1 MASSRNGC
9 EGCPEITIISTKQV
23 LQQDIAKNV
32 VTAYDRIQRRGM
44 SACLF
49 GSGGTCCRHCNM
61 GPCQIIDGVDDMI
74 GICGATADTVAARN
88 FGRICAAGTSAHTDH
103 AREMVKGFIATA
115 KGETPHEI
123 KDVRKLHMLA
133 EIFGVETEGRDK
145 NEIALEIGELALAD
159 FGKQDDTPLTM
170 TKRAP
175 AKRQELWKRLNI
187 FPRGVDRE
195 VVEMMHRTHM
205 GVDQEYHNIML
216 QASRCSLGDGWGSS
230 MLSTEL
236 TDIMFG
242 TPVPRRAIVDL
253 GCLKQD
259 QVNITVHGHEPL
271 LAEALCLAAQEEDML
286 ALAKKAGAKGINL
299 AGVCC
304 TGNEIL
310 MRRGIPVA
318 AGFVQQEMALATGA
332 VEAMVVDVQCVMQSV
347 SEVAKNFHTDIIT
360 TNYRAK
366 MPDSTHI
373 QFEEEAP
380 LESAKKILTK
390 AISNFKKR
398 GDCFIPDESKVDVVV
413 GFSHETINNMLGGT
427 FRSSYRPLND
437 NIINGRIRGVG
448 VIVGCDNYKLLDET
462 HEIIAREL
470 IKNDVLVLTTG
481 CAATA
486 LGRAG
491 LVNPEAIKFAGP
503 GLREVCETVGMPPV
517 LHMGSCVDNSR
528 ILIAATEMVREGG
541 LGDDISDL
549 PAIGTAPLW
558 MSEKAV
564 AIGQY
569 FVASGAQVV
578 FQNLPTT
585 GAKAFNNYLLEGM
598 METYGAVWNVASE
611 PLEIAKLMI
620 ERIDAKRKALG
631 IDKQR
636 ERVLFDMEMRRD
648 LGGGKAIGDAGCTGA
663 SHHEE
668 QS

>member
-9 EGCPEITIISTKQV
+9 EGCVDITCNSTKQV

-32 VTAYDRIQRRGM
+32 KTAYDRIEARGM

-88 FGRICAAGTSAHTDH
+88 FGRVIAAGTAAHTDH

-115 KGETPHEI
+115 KGETPNEI
-123 KDVRKLHMLA
+123 KDVKKLHMLA

-145 NEIALEIGELALAD
+145 NEIAVEIGELALAE
-159 FGKQDDTPLTM
+159 FGSQDDNTLTM
-170 TKRAP
+170 LKRAP
-175 AKRQELWKRLNI
+175 AKRQEIWKQLNVG
-187 FPRGVDRE
+187 PRGVDRE

-205 GVDQEYHNIML
+205 GVDQEYKNIML
-216 QASRCSLGDGWGSS
+216 QGSRCALADGWGSS

-253 GCLKQD
+253 GVLRDD

-286 ALAKKAGAKGINL
+286 ALAKKVGAKGINL
-299 AGVCC
+299 TGVCC

-332 VEAMVVDVQCVMQSV
+332 VEAMVVDVQCIMQSV
-347 SEVAKNFHTDIIT
+347 AEVAKNFHTDIIT

-366 MPDSTHI
+366 MPDSIHL
-373 QFEEEAP
+373 QFEEADA
-380 LESAKKILTK
+380 LASAKKILTK
-390 AISNFKKR
+390 AINNYKKR
-398 GDCFIPDESKVDVVV
+398 GDCFIPEETKLDVVV
-413 GFSHETINNMLGGT
+413 GFSHETINKMLGGT
-427 FRSSYRPLND
+427 FRGSYRPLND

-448 VIVGCDNYKLLDET
+448 VIVGCDNYKLADDT

-470 IKNDVLVLTTG
+470 IKNDVLVLATG
-481 CAATA
+481 CAATS

-491 LVNPEAIKFAGP
+491 LVQPAAIEHAGP

-578 FQNLPTT
+578 FQNLPTS

-598 METYGAVWNVASE
+598 MDTYGAVWNVAE
-611 PLEIAKLMI
+611 KPLEIAKLMI
-620 ERIDAKRKALG
+620 EKIDQKRAALG

-648 LGGGKAIGDAGCTGA
+648 LGTGSGVGDVGCTGPQ
-663 SHHEE
+663 HNV
-668 QS
+668 

>member
-1 MASSRNGC
+1 MASSRNEC
-9 EGCPEITIISTKQV
+9 EGCPEITCISTKEV

-32 VTAYDRIQRRGM
+32 VTAYDRINRRGM

-145 NEIALEIGELALAD
+145 NEIAIEIGELALAD

-253 GCLKQD
+253 GCLKAD

-286 ALAKKAGAKGINL
+286 GLAKKAGAKGINL

-318 AGFVQQEMALATGA
+318 AGFIQQEMALATGA

-366 MPDSTHI
+366 MPDSVHI
-373 QFEEEAP
+373 QFEEATP
-380 LESAKKILTK
+380 LDSAKEILRK
-390 AISNFKKR
+390 AISNYKKR
-398 GDCFIPDESKVDVVV
+398 GDCFIPEESKLDVVV
-413 GFSHETINNMLGGT
+413 GFSHETINTMLGGT

-448 VIVGCDNYKLLDET
+448 AIVGCDNYKLTDEA

-470 IKNDVLVLTTG
+470 IKNDVLVLATG

-491 LVNPEAIKFAGP
+491 LVNPEAIKHAGP

-598 METYGAVWNVASE
+598 MDTYGAVWNVASE

-648 LGGGKAIGDAGCTGA
+648 LGGEKAIGDAGCTGA
-663 SHHEE
+663 SHHD
-668 QS
+668 S

>member
-1 MASSRNGC
+1 MSSSRNGC

-74 GICGATADTVAARN
+74 GVCGATADTVAARN

-133 EIFGVETEGRDK
+133 EIFGVATEGRDK
-145 NEIALEIGELALAD
+145 NEIAIEIGELALAD
-159 FGKQDDTPLTM
+159 FGKQSDTPLTM

-253 GCLKQD
+253 GCLKKD

-318 AGFVQQEMALATGA
+318 AGFIQQEMALATGA

-347 SEVAKNFHTDIIT
+347 AEVAKNFHTDIIT

-366 MPDSTHI
+366 MPDSVHI
-373 QFEEEAP
+373 QFEEKTP
-380 LESAKKILTK
+380 LESAKEILKK
-390 AISNFKKR
+390 AISNYKKR
-398 GDCFIPDESKVDVVV
+398 GDCFIPEESKLDVVV

-503 GLREVCETVGMPPV
+503 GLREVCEAVGMPPV

-585 GAKAFNNYLLEGM
+585 GAKAFNKYLLEGM
-598 METYGAVWNVASE
+598 MDTYGAVWNVASE

-663 SHHEE
+663 THHDA
-668 QS
+668 